1 MAVGDRTERRLVG
14 PVALSNTN
22 SAVGSAVSSGRVWVG
37 KQIIICNTDG
47 LERLVYLA
55 IGNAAVASNRFISGL
70 PIAVGDTI
78 VLDTAI
84 VMTAN
89 EQLFGYADSNAVV
102 TVTMVGW
109 EKEV

>member
-1 MAVGDRTERRLVG
+1 MAVGDRTERRLIG

-22 SAVGSAVSSGRVWVG
+22 AAVGNTVSASRVWVG
-37 KQIIICNTDG
+37 KQIILCNTDT

-55 IGNAAVASNRFISGL
+55 IGNAAVSSNRFISAL
-70 PIAVGDTI
+70 PIAASDTI